1 MKSLAKIS
9 KWIFVGLLAYM
20 PLHVFLS
27 TWIGSSLGVLD
38 MAKIAKDVLLVIG
51 ASITLYL
58 WLKDNS
64 WKRLFRDKLLILI
77 VVYSLLTLMLAGFK
91 NTDVT
96 AEILGVVYNLR
107 FLVMFIYGWLLND
120 LCASNCSTND
130 LRSTV
135 VKYVMFSAFVI
146 TVFGVIQYLFL
157 PNDALGHVGYSTQ
170 NGVFPAFFID
180 NKPDLERIMST
191 LRDPN
196 SLGSYLIII
205 ISMTVSWIVSK
216 KPNTNKPT
224 VLILLSAVCLVL
236 SFSRSAWIGTL
247 AALVSIMLLSRTK
260 ASKSKKLNNN
270 KPALIVASVI
280 AVCLLV
286 GGLGVFRGSYLVQNI
301 ILHSDKSTT
310 LEDPNELRL
319 KFIKESFDNIA
330 SNPEGLG
337 PGRAGLAS
345 IKNNKQGTI
354 LNENYYLQIATEVGI
369 VGLVLFVMI
378 YAVVLKRLFVAS
390 SGDWLA
396 LALFCSGIG
405 LLVTNLLVHIWSNEA
420 VAYTWW
426 GLSSIVLLKSSDSV
440 KD

>member
-9 KWIFVGLLAYM
+9 KWIFIGLLAYM

-27 TWIGSSLGVLD
+27 TWIGSSLDVLD
-38 MAKIAKDVLLVIG
+38 SAKVAKDILLVIG

-64 WKRLFRDKLLILI
+64 WKKLFRNRLFILI
-77 VVYSLLTLMLAGFK
+77 ILYTSLTLLLAAFK
-91 NTDVT
+91 KTDVT

-107 FLVMFIYGWLLND
+107 FLVMFVYGWLLND
-120 LCASNCSTND
+120 LCASNGSAGD

-135 VKYVMFSAFVI
+135 VKYVMFSAFVVA
-146 TVFGVIQYLFL
+146 VFGVIQYLFL

-205 ISMTVSWIVSK
+205 ISMIVSWIVSK
-216 KPNTNKPT
+216 KPNTNKLE
-224 VLILLSAVCLVL
+224 VLILLSVVCLVV

-247 AALVSIMLLSRTK
+247 AALASIMLLSRSK
-260 ASKSKKLNNN
+260 ASKSKKLNNK
-270 KPALIVASVI
+270 KPALIMASVI
-280 AVCLLV
+280 TVCLLTV
-286 GGLGVFRGSYLVQNI
+286 GLGVFRGSYLVQNI

-310 LEDPNELRL
+310 MEDPNELRV

-345 IKNNKQGTI
+345 IKNTKQGTI
-354 LNENYYLQIATEVGI
+354 LNENYYLQIATEVG
-369 VGLVLFVMI
+369 VFGLVLFVMI
-378 YAVVLKRLFVAS
+378 YAAVLKRLFVAS

-405 LLVTNLLVHIWSNEA
+405 LLITNLLVHIWSNEA

-426 GLSSIVLLKSSDSV
+426 GLSGVILANFNSIKE
-440 KD
+440 